1 MEISNLPENQ
11 SASAGNRESGESDGE
26 EERPREEEGDRYSVG
41 NRWPRQETLALLK
54 IRSEMDVAF
63 RDSGLKAP
71 LWEEV
76 SRKLAEL
83 GYNRS
88 SKKCKEK
95 FENLYKYHRRTK
107 EGRSGRANGKNYRFF
122 EQLEALENHSMVAA
136 SVNPISFIQNVIPS
150 SMQNLSA
157 NSIDTSSTPVT
168 SSSKESGGTHRKKR
182 KLSEFFERLM
192 KEVLEKQEN
201 LQRTFIEAMEKCE
214 QDRILREEAWKMQEL
229 ERIKRERELLVR
241 EQSIAAAKDAA
252 VLSFL
257 QKFAEQATSTHL
269 PEDQTTLLEKAG
281 ERQFTF
287 NGDDFTQG
295 NSNVENLRQ
304 LNGNGDSFS
313 HIGSSRWPKDEAEA
327 LIRLR
332 TNLDMQYHDNG
343 PKGPLWE
350 EISVAMKKLGYD
362 RSAKRCKE
370 KWENMN
376 KYFKKVKESNR
387 KRAVDAKTCPYFHQ
401 LDALYREKSHQIDG
415 LYTEKTK
422 KVVNSIHAGYEM
434 RPEELLMHMMGAQE
448 DRQQQEPAAGEGIKS
463 ENANQ
468 NQQED
473 NGENEDENEDEEE
486 EDAYQIVANNAN
498 AMAVMD

>member
-1 MEISNLPENQ
+1 MEVSTLPENQ
-11 SASAGNRESGESDGE
+11 SAAAGNRESGESGDE
-26 EERPREEEGDRYSVG
+26 EERLRGEEVDRYSAG

-107 EGRSGRANGKNYRFF
+107 EGRSGRADGKNYRFF
-122 EQLEALENHSMVAA
+122 EHLEALEHNSMVGPPSSPQKIYASMAA
-136 SVNPISFIQNVIPS
+136 SVSPISFIQNAIPS
-150 SMQNLSA
+150 SIQNLSA
-157 NSIDTSSTPVT
+157 NSIDTSSTPAT
-168 SSSKESGGTHRKKR
+168 SSSEESGGTHRKKR

-192 KEVLEKQEN
+192 KEVLEKQEK
-201 LQRTFIEAMEKCE
+201 LQRNFIEAMEKCE
-214 QDRILREEAWKMQEL
+214 QDRILREEAWKMQEM
-229 ERIKRERELLVR
+229 ERIKRERELLVQER
-241 EQSIAAAKDAA
+241 SIAAAKDAA

-257 QKFAEQATSTHL
+257 QKFADQATSTHL
-269 PEDQTTLLEKAG
+269 PENQTTPLEKAG

-287 NGDDFTQG
+287 NCDDLTQG
-295 NSNVENLRQ
+295 NSNSENLRQ
-304 LNGNGDSFS
+304 LNGNGESFS
-313 HIGSSRWPKDEAEA
+313 HISSSRWPKDEAEA

-350 EISVAMKKLGYD
+350 EISTAMKKLGYD

-376 KYFKKVKESNR
+376 KYFKKVKEGNR
-387 KRAVDAKTCPYFHQ
+387 KRAVDSKTCPYFHQ
-401 LDALYREKSHQIDG
+401 LDALY
-415 LYTEKTK
+415 TEKTN
-422 KVVNSIHAGYEM
+422 KVVNSVHAGYEM

-448 DRQQQEPAAGEGIKS
+448 ERQQQEPAGEDIES
-463 ENANQ
+463 EIGNQ

-473 NGENEDENEDEEE
+473 YGENEDEG
-486 EDAYQIVANNAN
+486 DAYKIVANNAN
-498 AMAVMD
+498 SMAVMD